1 MRGVDP
7 CYKRDEREER
17 GRLTGSLG
25 STGSPE
31 ARRRV
36 ISSRLPFWAAV
47 WMGRVGPVREGEGEL
62 MTRLLLDTHSTDTHH
77 ATGTSKLNERL
88 RARGGL
94 RGS

>member
-7 CYKRDEREER
+7 AYIRDERERRE
-17 GRLTGSLG
+17 GDTSSLR

-36 ISSRLPFWAAV
+36 ISSRSPLMAAV

-62 MTRLLLDTHSTDTHH
+62 MTRLLLGTAPTHITNTHH
-77 ATGTSKLNERL
+77 A
-88 RARGGL
+88 AGG
-94 RGS
+94 REAGR